1 MWFGCDGVGFT
12 TVVEERKGLLGYEEA
27 SVAEKPAV
35 VVDGGKRWFEV
46 TGLLIDAAQRW
57 SVMVSG
63 EIEGEFVSDTVGGG
77 EKRKTG
83 DQW

>member
-1 MWFGCDGVGFT
+1 
-12 TVVEERKGLLGYEEA
+12 
-27 SVAEKPAV
+27 
-35 VVDGGKRWFEV
+35 
-46 TGLLIDAAQRW
+46 
-57 SVMVSG
+57 MVSG